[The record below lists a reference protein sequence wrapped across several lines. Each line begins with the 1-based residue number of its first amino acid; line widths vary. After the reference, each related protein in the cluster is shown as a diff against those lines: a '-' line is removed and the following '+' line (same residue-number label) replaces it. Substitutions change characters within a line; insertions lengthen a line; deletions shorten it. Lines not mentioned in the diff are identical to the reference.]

1 MIVTSNIEYLL
12 IMLFYIIAILAWLIP
27 MLVALLLLRKR
38 TLDETAKAVWV
49 LVIVLVPLIGPI
61 AFLLMSDNRQKQ

>member
-1 MIVTSNIEYLL
+1 MDNLPVL
-12 IMLFYIIAILAWLIP
+12 LFYIIAILAWLIP
-27 MLVALLLLRKR
+27 MLVALLRLRKL

-61 AFLLMSDNRQKQ
+61 AFLLISDNRQKQQEK